1 MAKAPK
7 VLWVCRE
14 CGGDHAKWQGQ
25 CAHCQAWNTLDE
37 VQGAP
42 SRSRGAAGWA
52 GERSAVTALS
62 EVRLEEMPRRPSGL
76 KELDRVLGGGFVA
89 GSVVLLA
96 GSPGAGKSTVLLQ
109 VSCALAEQATV
120 LYVTGEE
127 SLTQLALRA
136 DRLELSRDRLRVAAE
151 TRVEAILA
159 HAAEEKPALMV
170 LDSIQ
175 TLHTDDADGAPGGV
189 TQVREATARM
199 VRFAKQTG
207 TVVILVG
214 HVNKEGGLAGPRV
227 LEHMIDTFMML
238 EDASDSRFRMLRS
251 LKNRFGA
258 VNELGVFAMTERGL
272 REVANP
278 SAIFLSRAGTPAP
291 GSLVVV
297 VWEGSRPLLVEVQ
310 ALVDDGRSSHARRLA
325 VGIEANRLALLLAVL
340 HRHAGLALGDQDV
353 FLNVVGGVRV
363 AETASDLA
371 ALLATVSSFRSQA
384 LPGSLIVFGE
394 VGLSGEVR
402 PVPQGLERLRE
413 AAKHGFTRAIV
424 PKGNAPRKAP
434 EGLTVVPVT
443 TLAEALSAAG
453 FS

>member
-25 CAHCQAWNTLDE
+25 CVHCQAWNTLDE

-42 SRSRGAAGWA
+42 SRGRGAAGWA

-62 EVRLEEMPRRPSGL
+62 SVRLEEMPRRPSGL

-136 DRLELSRDRLRVAAE
+136 ERLELSRERLRVAAE

-159 HAAEEKPALMV
+159 HAAEEKPALLI

-214 HVNKEGGLAGPRV
+214 HVNKEGGLARRG
-227 LEHMIDTFMML
+227 
-238 EDASDSRFRMLRS
+238 
-251 LKNRFGA
+251 G
-258 VNELGVFAMTERGL
+258 ERGGALKL
-272 REVANP
+272 R
-278 SAIFLSRAGTPAP
+278 
-291 GSLVVV
+291 
-297 VWEGSRPLLVEVQ
+297 Q
-310 ALVDDGRSSHARRLA
+310 ATSCVN
-325 VGIEANRLALLLAVL
+325 IC
-340 HRHAGLALGDQDV
+340 
-353 FLNVVGGVRV
+353 VR
-363 AETASDLA
+363 
-371 ALLATVSSFRSQA
+371 
-384 LPGSLIVFGE
+384 
-394 VGLSGEVR
+394 
-402 PVPQGLERLRE
+402 
-413 AAKHGFTRAIV
+413 
-424 PKGNAPRKAP
+424 
-434 EGLTVVPVT
+434 
-443 TLAEALSAAG
+443 
-453 FS
+453 